1 MQKDE
6 WRKKLLAPGM
16 NEAKEYDSIDAYH
29 VRDDKKYRQKIDDT
43 LRLINAEVKKVAME
57 KMREEE
63 RKEHPKEKERE
74 RAKKKYLEELDRNF
88 HQKEEHWL
96 KRERE
101 K

>member
-1 MQKDE
+1 
-6 WRKKLLAPGM
+6 
-16 NEAKEYDSIDAYH
+16 
-29 VRDDKKYRQKIDDT
+29 
-43 LRLINAEVKKVAME
+43 ME

-101 K
+101 KVPIA